1 MQGSP
6 AISIAEAT
14 TGGSSVLAGLCMAA
28 GVLIITAVLVMRLW
42 RGRRRAAA
50 YNAKPITERVASRFG
65 TARPADGVERM
76 EAVMAEMQDLTRL
89 CAAQIENRVAK
100 LETVIRDADARIARL
115 EALGGAPSPTPA
127 PIAPVVPVVRPVPER
142 RSIIGADEL
151 SQRVY
156 ALADSGLSA
165 ADVARELEEHTGKVE
180 LILALRQESRRAGTI
195 A

>member
-6 AISIAEAT
+6 AITIAEAT

-115 EALGGAPSPTPA
+115 EAMSGAPSPA
-127 PIAPVVPVVRPVPER
+127 PVAPVVPVVRPAPER

-180 LILALRQESRRAGTI
+180 LILALRQESRRAGTV